1 MRRKAR
7 RARCP
12 ICGTRLLVYGARDG
26 ATVMCPE
33 CEALLVIEEA
43 GRRIR
48 LRPLCRIGGGYGEEV
63 EEEEGEKGGGEAVG
77 LPYAVPLQP
86 G

>member
-12 ICGTRLLVYGARDG
+12 ICGTRLLVYGA
-26 ATVMCPE
+26 TMMCPE

-43 GRRIR
+43 GRRIC
-48 LRPLCRIGGGYGEEV
+48 LRPLCRIDGGYGEEV
-63 EEEEGEKGGGEAVG
+63 KEEEGEGGAVG

-86 G
+86 R